1 MSNDVTV
8 PFAGKAQENATLLL
22 AAAEDLD
29 QDVSVVRTIG
39 GAFIV
44 PQDVADKAGVDYDK
58 PEDESDDEA
67 SQRNQGQQRLEARDT
82 EEFHALCS

>member
-29 QDVSVVRTIG
+29 QDVSVVRTSG

-58 PEDESDDEA
+58 PEDESDDEE
-67 SQRNQGQQRLEARDT
+67 SEEKSEAKPAKKAAAKKT
-82 EEFHALCS
+82 AAKKE